1 MQWMGLMMMM
11 TTMMCYDNKEHG
23 NVRRACDKDEGIDC
37 EDGDS
42 DTDW

>member
-11 TTMMCYDNKEHG
+11 ILCGMAVKRMGILRGSECEE
-23 NVRRACDKDEGIDC
+23 DEGNDC
-37 EDGDS
+37 EDGNS